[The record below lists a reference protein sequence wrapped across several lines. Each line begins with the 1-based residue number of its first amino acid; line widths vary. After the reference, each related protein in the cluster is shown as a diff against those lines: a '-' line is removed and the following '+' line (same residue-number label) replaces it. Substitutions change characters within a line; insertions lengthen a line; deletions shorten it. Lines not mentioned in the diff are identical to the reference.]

1 MNFKNFKKIIS
12 LNKKQLIKSN
22 NINIYHNIILKLKKM
37 NKIIL
42 ITLFSLLTISYSNP
56 LLQDSKSDLLT
67 SIIKGFIEG
76 LTKEGES
83 GKCKSDIVKSK
94 EKILQVFKE
103 LFKDIISGKD
113 LLSSLYSAVT
123 KLLNVDGVVTDCRLM
138 NLLTVISEIITD
150 DGRKEIIKRVS
161 NNRELLKTYVYGF
174 YNSVK
179 NTKLEE
185 ASKYIGKAFQ
195 VVLNFYVN

>member
-1 MNFKNFKKIIS
+1 
-12 LNKKQLIKSN
+12 
-22 NINIYHNIILKLKKM
+22 M

-103 LFKDIISGKD
+103 LFQDIISGKD

-123 KLLNVDGVVTDCRLM
+123 KLLSVDGVVTDCRLM

>member
-1 MNFKNFKKIIS
+1 MNFKNFKKIKS
-12 LNKKQLIKSN
+12 LNKKKLIKSN
-22 NINIYHNIILKLKKM
+22 NINIYHNIIHKLKKM